1 MILLAINVAVL
12 DEHASLTCLEN
23 NAALSSH
30 AAAIGASGPTHR
42 SEICMRRYG
51 GVPIVVPPTLDTA
64 PAPRPTKAMLMVED

>member
-42 SEICMRRYG
+42 RDLRRYG

-64 PAPRPTKAMLMVED
+64 PAPTPDQSDVEED